1 MSNKKNTNIDLK
13 LTSEETLDITNR
25 LMGFYDNLETI
36 QDYFLARKK
45 EKVKEIN
52 SDKYVSEMFTDF
64 SMEPKDM
71 KISIE
76 VVDGKLF
83 NPIVQLITSLPLE
96 SQIGRQIMLGVKE
109 TTTNKWVGFI
119 RLASPVLT
127 IKPRNDLFG
136 EAKIR
141 ANEVNKFMI
150 NGAIIV
156 PVQPFGYNYLGGKLL
171 TLICCSHEIR
181 EMLKEKY
188 GEKIDTVYM
197 ETTSLY
203 GDIKGMSQYDG
214 LKPYV
219 KYGSMTESDIFL
231 FPGDEV
237 YDSIRAFMRGHYGNP
252 EWGGSVVDPVPSGPK
267 MREFNKILS
276 ILKNHLKVQH
286 PEKYKEFSEFTQT
299 HMKAKTKK
307 RYYYC
312 TYGYKN
318 VIDYVASNG
327 EIELIKGDN
336 YSKHNLENLIEWW
349 RTKAQNR
356 YTKLKNEA
364 KVRNEIEVYTA
375 ETIETNKIDMVR

>member
-1 MSNKKNTNIDLK
+1 
-13 LTSEETLDITNR
+13 
-25 LMGFYDNLETI
+25 
-36 QDYFLARKK
+36 
-45 EKVKEIN
+45 
-52 SDKYVSEMFTDF
+52 
-64 SMEPKDM
+64 
-71 KISIE
+71 
-76 VVDGKLF
+76 
-83 NPIVQLITSLPLE
+83 
-96 SQIGRQIMLGVKE
+96 
-109 TTTNKWVGFI
+109 
-119 RLASPVLT
+119 
-127 IKPRNDLFG
+127 
-136 EAKIR
+136 
-141 ANEVNKFMI
+141 
-150 NGAIIV
+150 
-156 PVQPFGYNYLGGKLL
+156 
-171 TLICCSHEIR
+171 
-181 EMLKEKY
+181 
-188 GEKIDTVYM
+188 M

-214 LKPYV
+214 LKPFI

-237 YDSIRAFMRGHYGNP
+237 YDSIRTFMRGHYGNP
-252 EWGGSVVDPVPSGPK
+252 EWGGSIVDPGPSGPK

-286 PEKYKEFSEFTQT
+286 PLKFKEFSDFTQT